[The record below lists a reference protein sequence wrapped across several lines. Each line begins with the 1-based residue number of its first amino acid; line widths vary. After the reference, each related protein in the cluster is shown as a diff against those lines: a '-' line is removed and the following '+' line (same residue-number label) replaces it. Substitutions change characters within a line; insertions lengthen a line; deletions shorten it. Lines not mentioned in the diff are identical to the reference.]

1 VTAFFDR
8 FRHRAPA
15 SDEGEQPASSDA
27 MASLRLE
34 VANARQAVSE
44 LQARVSEERHQAGQ
58 ELAALVRQAGERARL
73 AGMPFARLGSDSL
86 VLEGP
91 SRRRLHVA
99 RISVGEAVEHP
110 VASRLG
116 VIESATA
123 DPRVQALWDS
133 LHGHDA
139 SSDDEGLRGAPSTV
153 LDIPGAVVRSE
164 DEGRTLR
171 VSVQAPSGDRAD
183 HAAGVVA
190 VPKFTFDFPQRKLRN
205 FGHWLLDCVPQ
216 VVTLSAIA
224 PTARFLLPSPLR
236 GFQRATLELVGLP
249 ADQAVAWDGA
259 PVQCARLL
267 VFESDGRAGGRPLSA
282 LLETRRLLTSRGATR
297 SGKGTRRIY
306 VSRRDADPKR
316 RWVSNEPEVEALF
329 ASRGFEVL
337 VMADCPLDEQIR
349 VFRDA
354 SVVAGVSGAGL
365 ADIVFALPDTHVVVL
380 LSDSLMSWYAD
391 QRGARSGWIRTGG
404 SPHRRLSMLG
414 DSPHFYV
421 HLAAAFEQQCHC
433 FLGNDQMPIAR
444 LSDYLDRVLAR
455 VDRA

>member
-15 SDEGEQPASSDA
+15 DA
-27 MASLRLE
+27 VASLRLE

-44 LQARVSEERHQAGQ
+44 LQARVSEEQQQAGQ

-86 VLEGP
+86 VMEGP

-99 RISVGEAVEHP
+99 RISIGEAVEHS

-133 LHGHDA
+133 LHGADA
-139 SSDDEGLRGAPSTV
+139 TSDHEGLRGAPSTV

-171 VSVQAPSGDRAD
+171 VSVQAPSAERAD
-183 HAAGVVA
+183 HAAGANVVA
-190 VPKFTFDFPQRKLRN
+190 VPKFTFDFAQRKLRN

-236 GFQRATLELVGLP
+236 GFQRATLELIGLP
-249 ADQAVAWDGA
+249 AEQAVAWDGS
-259 PVQCARLL
+259 PVQCGRLL

-282 LLETRRLLTSRGATR
+282 LLETRRLLTSRGATG

-337 VMADCPLDEQIR
+337 VMADCSLEEQIR

-354 SVVAGVSGAGL
+354 AVVAGVSGAGL
-365 ADIVFALPDTHVVVL
+365 ADIVFSPPDTHVVVL

-421 HLAAAFEQQCHC
+421 HLAAAFGQQCHC